1 MHSIEGSL
9 SNVPA
14 FLVKLWKLV
23 EDPSCDHL
31 IKWGNTE
38 TSFIIRNQAEF
49 SKELLPL
56 YFKHNNMAS
65 FIRQL
70 NMYGFRKVTNITK
83 SGLHN
88 DNDDIE
94 FHHPCFAKNRKE
106 LLSFIKR
113 KTPISSGKSGES
125 VNITS
130 NSIQDILAN
139 VKVLQVNQENVDS
152 LLSSLAQENE
162 ALWREIAL
170 LRQKHAKQ
178 QQIVAKLIQFLLT
191 IVQPTS
197 TQRKILKRKLPLMI
211 HEGKSV
217 SDNQLLSQKIQKV
230 DINLPEQQSLVIRDV
245 TDHLDKE
252 SLFSPSNHS
261 PCPSTSQFDTTENPL
276 VESVDSSTSPVFD
289 INVNPSTPLEQ
300 LSILEPL
307 QSSDE
312 LADPNQVDSQLL
324 EILQPEIQVNETITL
339 DDLPEKSLIE
349 SPVLADNEII
359 AKNINNEDN
368 QPLCAE
374 IASNTNK
381 QIAIKD
387 QVQPTSLSS
396 FEPSISKMENLS
408 KNSFTEHLEYIDNEL
423 SWLYD
428 QLSGE
433 QMNTD
438 PSSLL
443 ALFNADDNVD
453 GNELSENYLSSHK
466 PSDEVVGN
474 ELIQYPTSSLDPELW
489 DEESLQDLVT
499 DTGNQ
504 I

>member
-178 QQIVAKLIQFLLT
+178 QQIVAK
-191 IVQPTS
+191 
-197 TQRKILKRKLPLMI
+197 
-211 HEGKSV
+211 V
-217 SDNQLLSQKIQKV
+217 SS
-230 DINLPEQQSLVIRDV
+230 
-245 TDHLDKE
+245 
-252 SLFSPSNHS
+252 
-261 PCPSTSQFDTTENPL
+261 
-276 VESVDSSTSPVFD
+276 
-289 INVNPSTPLEQ
+289 
-300 LSILEPL
+300 
-307 QSSDE
+307 
-312 LADPNQVDSQLL
+312 
-324 EILQPEIQVNETITL
+324 
-339 DDLPEKSLIE
+339 
-349 SPVLADNEII
+349 
-359 AKNINNEDN
+359 
-368 QPLCAE
+368 
-374 IASNTNK
+374 
-381 QIAIKD
+381 
-387 QVQPTSLSS
+387 
-396 FEPSISKMENLS
+396 
-408 KNSFTEHLEYIDNEL
+408 Y
-423 SWLYD
+423 
-428 QLSGE
+428 
-433 QMNTD
+433 
-438 PSSLL
+438 
-443 ALFNADDNVD
+443 
-453 GNELSENYLSSHK
+453 
-466 PSDEVVGN
+466 
-474 ELIQYPTSSLDPELW
+474 
-489 DEESLQDLVT
+489 
-499 DTGNQ
+499 
-504 I
+504 